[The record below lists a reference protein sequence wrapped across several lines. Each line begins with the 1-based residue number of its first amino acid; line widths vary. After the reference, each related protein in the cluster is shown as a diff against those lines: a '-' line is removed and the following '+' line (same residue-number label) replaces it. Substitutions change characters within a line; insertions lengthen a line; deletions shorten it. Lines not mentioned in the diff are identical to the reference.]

1 MGELLLFAKKS
12 GADPE
17 KVTQAICAGAAQ
29 CWTLD
34 TKPERIFNGE
44 LAPGFK
50 SEMMSKDLT
59 IVVETAREYGIP
71 IPSAALDAQ
80 LYESMIQC
88 GDGALDNSAVFRVIE
103 KLAGIH
109 LLEENK

>member
-1 MGELLLFAKKS
+1 
-12 GADPE
+12 
-17 KVTQAICAGAAQ
+17 
-29 CWTLD
+29 
-34 TKPERIFNGE
+34 
-44 LAPGFK
+44 
-50 SEMMSKDLT
+50 MMSKDLT